1 MLKTFISRVRRNHGL
16 EHATI
21 HVLSQRYKN
30 EFSAQG
36 NANHRGFYLNIY
48 GNIPAGEIEA
58 AVYEAFRRMRGGE
71 HGLAVHPNCGTALLT
86 TAAMTTLATQAAFS
100 MEQKR
105 QGDQHTSLSVLINGL
120 PSAIL
125 AATLALITSRPL
137 GLYLQ
142 ARFTTQGDLE
152 GLQIVRIRTL
162 EPSLTARFFQVLLGV
177 SQAQARSYFIETAG

>member
-1 MLKTFISRVRRNHGL
+1 MLNTFLSRVRRNHGL

-21 HVLSQRYKN
+21 HVLSQRHKN

-36 NANHRGFYLNIY
+36 NSNHRGFYLNIY
-48 GNIPAGEIEA
+48 GNVTPEAVEA
-58 AVYEAFRRMRGGE
+58 AVQEAFRRLKAGE
-71 HGLAVHPNCGTALLT
+71 HSLAVHPNCGTVLLT

-100 MEQKR
+100 VEQKR
-105 QGDQHTSLSVLINGL
+105 QGHKHTSLSVLINGL

-125 AATLALITSRPL
+125 AAALAMIASRPL

-152 GLQIVRIRTL
+152 GLQLVRVRPIK
-162 EPSLTARFFQVLLGV
+162 PAWVAHFFQVLLGV
-177 SQAQARSYFIETAG
+177 QQAQARSYFIETAG